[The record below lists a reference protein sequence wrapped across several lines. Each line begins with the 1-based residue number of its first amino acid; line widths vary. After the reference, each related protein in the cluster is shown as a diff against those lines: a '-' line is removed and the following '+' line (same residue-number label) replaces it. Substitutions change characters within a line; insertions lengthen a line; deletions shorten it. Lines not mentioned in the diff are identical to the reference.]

1 MIVRIVSY
9 PPDGGSFVMKSRLM
23 VSKGSADSVGVMG
36 NIGGFAGWVL
46 TFVIWQV
53 AHPLIYCVMKCFML
67 GHQKCWP
74 QSWIVFVIPGC
85 PAVVEL

>member
-9 PPDGGSFVMKSRLM
+9 PPDGGSLVMKSRLI

-46 TFVIWQV
+46 TFVV
-53 AHPLIYCVMKCFML
+53 
-67 GHQKCWP
+67 
-74 QSWIVFVIPGC
+74 
-85 PAVVEL
+85 